1 MRNLQKRNRRPRSL
15 PPNHQLRKSQRSVI
29 GAIRC
34 SEISLY
40 VMTYVTQALICYYY
54 TREHLFDCICIIPEQ
69 KKRARDSEDEDESD
83 ESISD
88 NDDDSDFA
96 P

>member
-1 MRNLQKRNRRPRSL
+1 
-15 PPNHQLRKSQRSVI
+15 
-29 GAIRC
+29 
-34 SEISLY
+34 
-40 VMTYVTQALICYYY
+40 MTYVNTCK
-54 TREHLFDCICIIPEQ
+54 HLFDRIYIIPEQ
-69 KKRARDSEDEDESD
+69 KKKARDSEDEDESD

>member
-15 PPNHQLRKSQRSVI
+15 PPNHQLRNSQRSVI

-34 SEISLY
+34 SEIQLD
-40 VMTYVTQALICYYY
+40 VMTHFN
-54 TREHLFDCICIIPEQ
+54 TRKHLFDCIYIIPEQ
-69 KKRARDSEDEDESD
+69 KKKARDSEDEDESD

-96 P
+96 H